1 LSALTKELVSYTKEL
16 VSFTTELV
24 SFTTELV
31 ILNAVKNLLPASVGM
46 IATPSEQQVLPVGQD
61 DKVEE
66 VKEPLIKS
74 LL

>member
-1 LSALTKELVSYTKEL
+1 
-16 VSFTTELV
+16 
-24 SFTTELV
+24 
-31 ILNAVKNLLPASVGM
+31 VKNLLPASVGM